1 MVGQNVWDG
10 GYSGTADVLLDRRN
24 IKYKM
29 NDILVDTGTDHFRS
43 AIGNNCCIGAS
54 VIILSRRKIYPD
66 TQIQTETTIKS

>member
-1 MVGQNVWDG
+1 MGWRIFCTCRCFIG
-10 GYSGTADVLLDRRN
+10 WRN

-43 AIGNNCCIGAS
+43 AIGNNCCIGAF